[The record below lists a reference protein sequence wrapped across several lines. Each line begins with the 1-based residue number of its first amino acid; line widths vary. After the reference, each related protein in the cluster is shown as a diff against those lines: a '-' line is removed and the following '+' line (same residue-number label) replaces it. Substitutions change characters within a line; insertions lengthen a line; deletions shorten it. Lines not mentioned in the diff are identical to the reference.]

1 MKFLFLILGT
11 GLLVACGGEMGDER
25 AAEAGGNATAT
36 VAVNAQ
42 SKESLDEPFV
52 AGEPLDLSPNAR
64 TYGGFRFAESM
75 SYDKVRDLYVVVNA
89 GISQDVI
96 PNDGYISLVN
106 PDGTAHTLKWIGA
119 TRQGLTLNH
128 PLGSD
133 IVNGRLYV
141 ADINVVRW
149 FDMETGE
156 PLGSVAVDDAQRF
169 NDIEVAQ
176 DGTIYATQTGTDDS
190 STWRVYRITPQ
201 GEASLLVQGP
211 PLQRPNGVAFD
222 PDGNIVV
229 VNINSNTVLTFS
241 AEGNLVNTEHAVDG
255 GNDGLVILEDGTKYV
270 SSVRLGTI
278 SRISPGKPAVVVASG
293 IPSAASMTYDSK
305 RNRLLIPMNNWNA
318 ITIVELD

>member
-1 MKFLFLILGT
+1 MKFLSLMLGI
-11 GLLVACGGEMGDER
+11 GLLIACGGEMGDER
-25 AAEAGGNATAT
+25 AAEADDNATAT
-36 VAVNAQ
+36 VAVSTQ
-42 SKESLDEPFV
+42 STESLDEPFV
-52 AGEPLDLSPNAR
+52 AGEPLDLSPNAK

-75 SYDKVRDLYVVVNA
+75 SYDEIRDLYVVVNA

-149 FDMETGE
+149 FDLETGE
-156 PLGSVAVDDAQRF
+156 PLGSVAVDDVQRF

-176 DGTIYATQTGTDDS
+176 DGTIYAAQTGTDDS
-190 STWRVYRITPQ
+190 STGRVYRMTPQ
-201 GEASLLVQGP
+201 GEASLLVQGL
-211 PLQRPNGVAFD
+211 PLQRPNGVALD
-222 PDGNIVV
+222 PGGNIVV

-241 AEGNLVNTEHAVDG
+241 AEGNLMNTEHAVDG
-255 GNDGLVILEDGTKYV
+255 GNDGLIILDDGTKYV
-270 SSVRLGTI
+270 S
-278 SRISPGKPAVVVASG
+278 
-293 IPSAASMTYDSK
+293 
-305 RNRLLIPMNNWNA
+305 
-318 ITIVELD
+318 